1 MVDDAVDNLAHALA
15 GAALGHA
22 GLKRYTGFGVATL
35 VIAANLPD
43 IDAAS
48 ALVGRSLAWRR
59 GWTHGPIGLLVLPV
73 LLVIG
78 IVAFDRWQARR
89 GSQPAARAPVRVGW
103 LFVLAYIG
111 ILSHPMLDL
120 LNTYGVRLLMPFS
133 ERWFYGDALF
143 IIDVWVWIALA
154 VGIRASSRRE
164 KQRAPGVARPA
175 RTAIAAVFIYAVA
188 MAGASIA
195 AERFAVR
202 EIVARGWP
210 VPASVLASPVPVDP
224 FRRRIIF
231 QSGNAIGFGDLRW
244 TPAPSL
250 RLEPTLI
257 PTNMTDPAV
266 AHAAARDQR
275 VADFLYWSRLPF
287 ADIRR
292 GPEGMEVTIGDARYN
307 RTPDSGVF
315 TVRTR
320 IE

>member
-1 MVDDAVDNLAHALA
+1 MDNLAHALA

-22 GLKRYTGFGVATL
+22 GLKRHTGLGVATL

-59 GWTHGPIGLLVLPV
+59 GWTHGPIGLLVLPI
-73 LLVIG
+73 LLVIAMA
-78 IVAFDRWQARR
+78 AFDRWQTRR
-89 GSQPAARAPVRVGW
+89 GTRPATRVPVRIRW
-103 LFVLAYIG
+103 LLALASIG
-111 ILSHPMLDL
+111 ILSHPLLDL

-143 IIDVWVWIALA
+143 IVDVWVWMALA
-154 VGIRASSRRE
+154 VGIRAATRRE
-164 KQRAPGVARPA
+164 RHGTPRPARPA
-175 RTAIAAVFIYAVA
+175 LIAVAAVAAYAIA
-188 MAGASIA
+188 MAAASLA
-195 AERFAVR
+195 AERFAAR
-202 EIVARGWP
+202 TIVARGL
-210 VPASVLASPVPVDP
+210 PAPAMVLASPVPVDP

-231 QSGNAIGFGDLRW
+231 QSGEAFGFGELRW
-244 TPAPSL
+244 TPAPTL
-250 RLEPTLI
+250 TLEPSLI
-257 PTNMTDPAV
+257 PTNMADPAI
-266 AHAAARDQR
+266 AHAAARDRR

-307 RTPDSGVF
+307 RTPGSGVF
-315 TVRTR
+315 TVRAR